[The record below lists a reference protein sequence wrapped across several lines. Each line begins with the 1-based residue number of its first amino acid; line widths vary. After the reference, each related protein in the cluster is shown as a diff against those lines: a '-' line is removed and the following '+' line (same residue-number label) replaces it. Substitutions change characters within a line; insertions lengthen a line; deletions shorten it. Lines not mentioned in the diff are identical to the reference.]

1 MKNWGFPLIFSFQ
14 WNKDCLLNFVMICV
28 HVCLQGVC
36 VGGGRVVN
44 IHMHKDV
51 QRLEGVISAVVST
64 FTWVLKVN
72 IKSLSYLKKPQNLF
86 WFPYISPYF
95 HRVLTTL
102 EESIKKNLCCTSF
115 AITAVSSLL
124 TPCPLRFVWF
134 WSPFS
139 SLAYSKTTINWTR
152 ITILSKSTAT
162 VITPI

>member
-1 MKNWGFPLIFSFQ
+1 MKQRLPSKLCYDLCACMFAG
-14 WNKDCLLNFVMICV
+14 CV
-28 HVCLQGVC
+28 C
-36 VGGGRVVN
+36 GGGE
-44 IHMHKDV
+44 
-51 QRLEGVISAVVST
+51 LST
-64 FTWVLKVN
+64 STCIRMSRDWKELYQQLWVLSPGCWKLTLN
-72 IKSLSYLKKPQNLF
+72 HWAISKSPQTYFDFLTYLPISIEFWQPWKKALKK
-86 WFPYISPYF
+86 
-95 HRVLTTL
+95 
-102 EESIKKNLCCTSF
+102 KLCCTSF